1 MLAAAIW
8 LSLSQTWT
16 DTTVHDH
23 GLIPV
28 YYPIIMSISVPII
41 CSVFAVWSKFALIK
55 RKISPADFTLGYLL
69 IGKGGFFIASIFYF

>member
-1 MLAAAIW
+1 
-8 LSLSQTWT
+8 
-16 DTTVHDH
+16 
-23 GLIPV
+23 
-28 YYPIIMSISVPII
+28 MSISVPII

>member
-8 LSLSQTWT
+8 LSLSQAWT
-16 DTTVHDH
+16 ETTEQENESIAV
-23 GLIPV
+23 
-28 YYPIIMSISVPII
+28 YPIIMSISVPII